1 MIAQDIMTT
10 DLVTVTEDTPIT
22 EAATVLE
29 QHALTGMPV
38 VQGTK
43 VVGIITEGDF
53 ILKNTHLHLPSLVRI
68 LGSLNFDRRAK
79 KLINTAYQT
88 LSRGIV
94 KDIMTRNV
102 VTVKPSM
109 DVTKVVELFRSK
121 NVNPVPI
128 VDDTNNL
135 IGIISKADLV
145 KLVSGLLK

>member
-1 MIAQDIMTT
+1 M
-10 DLVTVTEDTPIT
+10 
-22 EAATVLE
+22 
-29 QHALTGMPV
+29 
-38 VQGTK
+38 
-43 VVGIITEGDF
+43 
-53 ILKNTHLHLPSLVRI
+53 
-68 LGSLNFDRRAK
+68 NFDRRAK
-79 KLINTAYQT
+79 KLINTEYKT
-88 LSRGIV
+88 LSGGTV

-121 NVNPVPI
+121 NVNPVPV

>member
-1 MIAQDIMTT
+1 MTT
-10 DLVTVTEDTPIT
+10 NVITVTEDTPIT

-29 QHALTGMPV
+29 QHALTGVPV
-38 VQGTK
+38 LQDTK
-43 VVGIITEGDF
+43 VVGIVTEGDF

-79 KLINTAYQT
+79 KLINTEYQT
-88 LSRGIV
+88 LSGGTV

-121 NVNPVPI
+121 NVNPVPV

-145 KLVSGLLK
+145 KLISGVTHLKKVA